1 VQFALSGSWS
11 QPQIR
16 FDYQPMVQFLTQ
28 RSLLRE
34 QLRVEAAQALI
45 IEKQRLKR
53 EADYY
58 AARAEARKRQRIEA
72 EEAVRKRAEEAAGS
86 GTLLPQEQPKQQGV
100 TPDFK
105 PNLDEFLQTLPETTI
120 Q

>member
-1 VQFALSGSWS
+1 M
-11 QPQIR
+11 I
-16 FDYQPMVQFLTQ
+16 QFLTQ

-34 QLRVEAAQALI
+34 QMRVEAAQALI

-58 AARAEARKRQRIEA
+58 TARVQMRKMQRIQA
-72 EEAVRKRAEEAAGS
+72 EEELRKRAEEAAKS
-86 GTLLPQEQPKQQGV
+86 GADLQQQQSGEQN
-100 TPDFK
+100 TMPDFK
-105 PNLDEFLQTLPETTI
+105 PNLDEFLQTLPETKI